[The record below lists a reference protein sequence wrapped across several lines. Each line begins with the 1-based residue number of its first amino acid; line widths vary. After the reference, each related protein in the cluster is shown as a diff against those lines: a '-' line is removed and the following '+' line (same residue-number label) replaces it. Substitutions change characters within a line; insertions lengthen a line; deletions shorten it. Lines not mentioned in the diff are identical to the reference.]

1 MNRVY
6 SVNGG
11 HKRGKLHERDISRE
25 ASYSLKQKLNFLNE
39 ARENTLTLSQ
49 RLVFTKFDFDMNL
62 FLSLWFL
69 PQ

>member
-39 ARENTLTLSQ
+39 ARENALTL
-49 RLVFTKFDFDMNL
+49 
-62 FLSLWFL
+62 
-69 PQ
+69 